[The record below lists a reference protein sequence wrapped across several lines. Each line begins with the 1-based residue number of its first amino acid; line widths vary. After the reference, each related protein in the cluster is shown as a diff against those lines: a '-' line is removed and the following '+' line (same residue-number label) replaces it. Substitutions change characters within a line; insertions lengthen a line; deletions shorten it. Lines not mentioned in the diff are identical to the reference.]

1 MKQCWRHDSR
11 HFLASSRPSCF
22 QPSWNLFS
30 ASNKTRFIRS
40 FVAQLL
46 THVDPPRFLSI
57 VKEQHFLGTQTA
69 PSQFFMLFRET
80 FYHMKKKKKKN
91 LRFERTAGNVS
102 KSRSQQQ
109 QDDVF
114 LFPSLKE
121 NAMVQVTIGKNEI
134 CTKTLITVSFV
145 FCESRGDIFLRL
157 TVRNGFRNEIKLS
170 ARFVIA
176 QVSFSSVALWRV
188 VVVGR
193 EKVPKN
199 KTRKWHCLSVTVIS
213 LIVLIVFRETMELL
227 SSIRTWTSV

>member
-1 MKQCWRHDSR
+1 MWIHHVFCLSWRNNIFWAHRLHHHNFSCSFAR
-11 HFLASSRPSCF
+11 HF
-22 QPSWNLFS
+22 
-30 ASNKTRFIRS
+30 
-40 FVAQLL
+40 
-46 THVDPPRFLSI
+46 
-57 VKEQHFLGTQTA
+57 TA
-69 PSQFFMLFRET
+69 W
-80 FYHMKKKKKKN
+80 KKKKN